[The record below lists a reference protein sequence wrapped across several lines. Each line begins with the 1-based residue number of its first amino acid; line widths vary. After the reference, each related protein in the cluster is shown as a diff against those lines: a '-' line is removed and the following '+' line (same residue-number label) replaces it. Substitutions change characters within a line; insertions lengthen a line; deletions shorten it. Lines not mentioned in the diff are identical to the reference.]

1 MKKLIII
8 VFINLFILN
17 GCGFK
22 KVNDK
27 SSSAYFLNNIN
38 VNGNNVL
45 SYDIISSLKLYSSK
59 NEDNKINIDL
69 NISQNKKVKEED
81 LSRKVTRYILE
92 INADAKINFINRGKT
107 INKTF
112 KDFAEYEVSDNYS
125 KTLNNE
131 KKALQLS
138 ASRLADKITIF
149 VKLNN
154 KKNDN

>member
-27 SSSAYFLNNIN
+27 NLSEYFLNNIN

-92 INADAKINFINRGKT
+92 INADAKINFINRGTT